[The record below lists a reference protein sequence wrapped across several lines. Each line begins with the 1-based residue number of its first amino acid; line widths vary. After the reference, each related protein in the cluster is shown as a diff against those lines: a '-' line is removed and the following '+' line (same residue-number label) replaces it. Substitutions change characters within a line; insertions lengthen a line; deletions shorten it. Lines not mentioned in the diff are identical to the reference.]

1 MTTVY
6 YYDHVNK
13 TKGVLCNTNG
23 GQELIDHMNETDEY
37 NSYSKRKKYI
47 DDLYDEDHYEE
58 ESK

>member
-1 MTTVY
+1 MPTVY

-23 GQELIDHMNETDEY
+23 GQELIDYMNETDEY

-47 DDLYDEDHYEE
+47 DDLYDEGNEI
-58 ESK
+58 

>member
-23 GQELIDHMNETDEY
+23 GQELIDYMNETDEY

-47 DDLYDEDHYEE
+47 DDLYDEGNEI
-58 ESK
+58 